1 MRDIKEASHQRREAG
16 EWIELLVFFSG
27 FKERK
32 DAPHLPI
39 DSGFS
44 EAIHTLTNSLLRVI
58 AYLKLNTLLE
68 KVIGISAEIET
79 DTQPLP
85 PIRFLGVLIA
95 LRGSSW
101 HRLSSLQCIVNGKG
115 CRGSKI
121 NGFILRPDGADT
133 QFLPIFQHFQHS
145 RGITALIAHA
155 ANALAILQ
163 TFDNCLNVCRHIL
176 HCWFLSVKTFICSS
190 TDILTDKRTEVKP
203 FLTNISYLEKLIER
217 LKQTS
222 IHLF

>member
-1 MRDIKEASHQRREAG
+1 MRDIKRAPHQRREAS
-16 EWIELLVFFSG
+16 EWIGLLVFFSG

-44 EAIHTLTNSLLRVI
+44 EAIHTLTNSLLRVV
-58 AYLKLNTLLE
+58 AYLELKTLLE
-68 KVIGISAEIET
+68 KLIEISAEIET

-85 PIRFLGVLIA
+85 PFRFLCVLVA
-95 LRGSSW
+95 LWRSSW

-145 RGITALIAHA
+145 RGITALVAHA

-190 TDILTDKRTEVKP
+190 IDILTDIQMEVKC
-203 FLTNISYLEKLIER
+203 FLTNIDQSQKLVRGAI
-217 LKQTS
+217 
-222 IHLF
+222 